1 MQVIPMCS
9 DTIANAAINL
19 TMSKSLEEFCLQ
31 QLDDDW
37 QTLPVSSQE
46 FFKNLSLPSVH
57 PFCEGHGFVHPMAP
71 PMGPPTIS
79 RSPIEALVTMWY
91 LYVTPI
97 MALLDLWARLLSGW
111 VAPLGFLYLLWQHQR
126 RHIQHSFTF
135 CSTMFCSWILM
146 TDDQYIIQ
154 FGRSLGFFLI
164 IATLRVSHTRL
175 LFSRSIYILVI
186 MALIYPT
193 PMDDPEEIPGI
204 EPGLY
209 YNKANPTISCIIQ
222 NFQQKLPV
230 YTDIA
235 TPWQLSGD
243 ARTGLPYL
251 MNTVAH
257 PEFHRVWLPTI
268 DDEFL
273 ALDIAFPQTGHD
285 TGRAIY
291 LIFHGLNGGSEEG
304 YVLDLAMSRLKHGS
318 TVVVMVAR
326 GMMNTPIQGWT
337 VSTLFQH

>member
-1 MQVIPMCS
+1 
-9 DTIANAAINL
+9 
-19 TMSKSLEEFCLQ
+19 
-31 QLDDDW
+31 
-37 QTLPVSSQE
+37 
-46 FFKNLSLPSVH
+46 
-57 PFCEGHGFVHPMAP
+57 
-71 PMGPPTIS
+71 
-79 RSPIEALVTMWY
+79 
-91 LYVTPI
+91 
-97 MALLDLWARLLSGW
+97 
-111 VAPLGFLYLLWQHQR
+111 
-126 RHIQHSFTF
+126 
-135 CSTMFCSWILM
+135 M

-186 MALIYPT
+186 MALLYPT

-222 NFQQKLPV
+222 SFQQKLPV

-285 TGRAIY
+285 PGRAIY

-337 VSTLFQH
+337 VSTLSQH